1 MCPMVH
7 GHVSAGPM
15 ESFMMRNEKR
25 EVRIGFAIT
34 GMILGLLVSLVDP
47 VGRHFDVSE
56 ATTRLLKGMLLA
68 CSVLMVMLAIR
79 QIRQSARS

>member
-1 MCPMVH
+1 
-7 GHVSAGPM
+7 
-15 ESFMMRNEKR
+15 MRNKKR

-34 GMILGLLVSLVDP
+34 GTILGLLVSLIDP

-56 ATTRLLKGMLLA
+56 ATTSLLKGMLLA

-79 QIRQSARS
+79 QFKQSARP